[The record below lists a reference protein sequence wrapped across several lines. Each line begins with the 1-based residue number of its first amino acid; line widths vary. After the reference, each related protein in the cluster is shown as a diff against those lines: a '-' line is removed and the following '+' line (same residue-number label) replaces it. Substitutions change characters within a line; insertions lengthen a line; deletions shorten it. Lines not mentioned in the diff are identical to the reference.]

1 MSDEL
6 TIVQQL
12 AVLAIPVLVAITF
25 HEAAHG
31 FAARYFGDDTAERA
45 GRLTLNPLNHVELVG
60 TVLLPI
66 VLFFATKGTAMFGWA
81 KPVPV
86 RFDRLQPRRLGQILV
101 SFAGPGTNLL
111 LALLSALLLVWI
123 PPMSG
128 PTFQWLDTTL
138 AMSVRLNVVLAIV
151 NLLPVPPLD
160 GGRILVAL
168 LPERVQRTLD
178 GYERHGLILVA
189 LLLLVL
195 PILGPQIGFDV
206 NIFSWLVDG
215 PSRYVQ
221 GVIESLAGIERAGP
235 ET

>member
-1 MSDEL
+1 MNDDL

-31 FAARYFGDDTAERA
+31 FAARRFGDDTAERA
-45 GRLTLNPLNHVELVG
+45 GRLTFNPLNHVELVG
-60 TVLLPI
+60 TILLPV
-66 VLFFATKGTAMFGWA
+66 VLFFSTSGAAMFGWA

-101 SFAGPGTNLL
+101 SFAGPGVN
-111 LALLSALLLVWI
+111 LALALASALLLVWI
-123 PPMSG
+123 PPISG
-128 PTFQWLDTTL
+128 PTFQWVDTTL
-138 AMSVRLNVVLAIV
+138 SMSVRLNVILAIV
-151 NLLPVPPLD
+151 NLLPIPPLD
-160 GGRILVAL
+160 GGRIVVAL
-168 LPERVQRTLD
+168 LPERVQRALE

-189 LLLLVL
+189 LLLVL
-195 PILGPQIGFDV
+195 PILGPQLGIHV
-206 NIFSWLVDG
+206 NFFSWLVEG

-235 ET
+235 EV

>member
-1 MSDEL
+1 MNDEL

-12 AVLAIPVLVAITF
+12 AVLAIPVLIAITF

-45 GRLTLNPLNHVELVG
+45 GRLTLNPLNHIELVG
-60 TVLLPI
+60 TILLPV
-66 VLFFATKGTAMFGWA
+66 VLFFATSGAAMFGWA

-101 SFAGPGTNLL
+101 AFAGPGINLL
-111 LALLSALLLVWI
+111 LALLSAILLVAI
-123 PPMSG
+123 PPLSG
-128 PTFQWLDTTL
+128 PTFQWVDTTL
-138 AMSVRLNVVLAIV
+138 AMSVRLNVILAIV
-151 NLLPVPPLD
+151 NLLPIPPLD
-160 GGRILVAL
+160 GGRIVAAL
-168 LPERVQRTLD
+168 LPEPLQRTLD

-195 PILGPQIGFDV
+195 PILGPQLGIDV
-206 NIFSWLVDG
+206 NILSWLVDG

-221 GVIESLAGIERAGP
+221 GVIESIAGIHEAGP
-235 ET
+235 EV